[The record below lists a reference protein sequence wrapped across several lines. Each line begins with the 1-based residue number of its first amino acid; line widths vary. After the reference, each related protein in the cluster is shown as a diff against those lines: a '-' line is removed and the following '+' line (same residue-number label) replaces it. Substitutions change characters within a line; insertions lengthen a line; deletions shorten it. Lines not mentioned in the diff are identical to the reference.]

1 MVRGCLLTILLLAAA
16 LVSCNP
22 APTPAPTPVPVATEM
37 HEESRIH
44 LNGDT
49 VVASGEVRPAQEARL
64 SFTMSGQVQTMA
76 VMEGEEVQEGMVLVA
91 LETDR
96 LEAEVTQAE
105 AALAAA
111 QAQQALLE
119 AGPRPGE
126 TAAAEA
132 RVEAGEAALAQAA
145 ARRDQL
151 ASGVKEAEI
160 AAARAQLAA
169 ARAEEKAARE
179 AYDDAQDRKVEDW
192 EEKTALLRLRA
203 AELSRAAA
211 EARVAQAEESAQIR
225 VRAAQAAAWTAA
237 AERDAAQAQ
246 LDLLQA
252 GATDEEITAAE
263 AGAAQAEATL
273 QAARAALDQA
283 TLHAPFAGT
292 VTALE
297 ISPGEAVVPD
307 QAVLTLADLHHLRV
321 ETTDLSERDV
331 VRVAV
336 GRQAIAHVE
345 ALDVD
350 IEGWVAE
357 IAPQAMTVGGDVVY
371 AVVVEL
377 EEQPPGL
384 RWGMS
389 AEVEIATE

>member
-1 MVRGCLLTILLLAAA
+1 MVRGRLLTVLLLAAV
-16 LVSCNP
+16 LVSCNR
-22 APTPAPTPVPVATEM
+22 APTPAPTPVSFVTEM
-37 HEESRIH
+37 REESRAH
-44 LNGDT
+44 LGGNT
-49 VVASGEVRPAQEARL
+49 VVASGEVRPAQEARP
-64 SFTMSGQVQTMA
+64 SFTISGRVQTVA
-76 VMEGEEVQEGMVLVA
+76 VTEGKEVQEGVMLVA

-105 AALAAA
+105 AALTVA
-111 QAQQALLE
+111 QAQLALLE
-119 AGPRPGE
+119 ARPHPE
-126 TAAAEA
+126 EVAVAEA
-132 RVEAGEAALAQAA
+132 QLDAAKGALAQAA

-151 ASGVKEAEI
+151 TAGATETEV
-160 AAARAQLAA
+160 AAAQAQLAA

-192 EEKTALLRLRA
+192 EEEAALLRLRA

-211 EARVAQAEESAQIR
+211 EAGVAQAEESAQVR
-225 VRAAQAAAWTAA
+225 VRAAQATAWTAA

-252 GATDEEITAAE
+252 GAIDEEIAAAE
-263 AGAAQAEATL
+263 AAVAQA
-273 QAARAALDQA
+273 QAALTAARVALHQA
-283 TLHAPFAGT
+283 TLPAPFAGT

-297 ISPGEAVVPD
+297 VSPGEAVVPG
-307 QAVLTLADLHHLRV
+307 QAVLTLADLHRLRV

-331 VRVAV
+331 VRVIG
-336 GRQAIAHVE
+336 GRRAIVYVE

-357 IAPQAMTVGGDVVY
+357 IAPQATTVGGDVVY

-377 EEQPPGL
+377 EERPPGL